1 MGDLVDPVPVV
12 AEEKHPFGL
21 HVEAAGVGEGLEV
34 AGEEI
39 VDRLARVGI
48 VSRTGVPGELVDKGV
63 ATCPVDDRLAVALH
77 AVGDRVHAGGEIADD
92 GAVEGHASL
101 LDEALGAAAGGEPR
115 GGEEGVDA
123 HGAGVCACPGLGA
136 RGYAPDFLP

>member
-1 MGDLVDPVPVV
+1 MGDLVDPVPVI

-21 HVEAAGVGEGLEV
+21 HVEAPGVGEGLEV

-39 VDRLARVGI
+39 VDRLARVGV
-48 VSRTGVPGELVDKGV
+48 VSRAGVAGELIDKGV
-63 ATCPVDDRLAVALH
+63 EARPVDDWLAVALH
-77 AVGDRVHAGGEIADD
+77 AVGGGVHAGGEIAND
-92 GAVEGHASL
+92 GVVEGHASL
-101 LDEALGAAAGGEPR
+101 LDEALGAAAGGKPR

-123 HGAGVCACPGLGA
+123 HSAGVCACPGLGA